1 MSVQHDIPVEAIT
14 IIIIEQGI
22 SACDLMDGCSEELW
36 KGPRSSCCS
45 RQISCEGNAREG
57 ITLYNIYNYRKREM
71 MREMLSMTQCLYTL
85 ATTLYS
91 LTRSFDFFL
100 SFLLFHSER
109 EKKEKKKRSS
119 RVVGKIPLLSF
130 ICSHFLLLSTK
141 KRGHLYCVTH
151 GGLSPTCFDW
161 CYKVY
166 MPLLHGWL
174 MAEKKLYGAKG
185 KWNGGCKRK
194 CRGEMY
200 HSTVEE

>member
-91 LTRSFDFFL
+91 LTRSFISFYLFFC
-100 SFLLFHSER
+100 STQNER
-109 EKKEKKKRSS
+109 KKKKKRSS
-119 RVVGKIPLLSF
+119 RVVGKILLLSF

-141 KRGHLYCVTH
+141 KGA
-151 GGLSPTCFDW
+151 TCI
-161 CYKVY
+161 
-166 MPLLHGWL
+166 
-174 MAEKKLYGAKG
+174 A
-185 KWNGGCKRK
+185 
-194 CRGEMY
+194 
-200 HSTVEE
+200 